1 MPLVRPGPV
10 RPVFRALAWVLG
22 PLLLAAGA
30 LMMLLDLVGEKAAGW
45 PAWSGRVHAGLWL
58 GLGNF
63 ILGWVVL
70 LAARTGRD
78 PSMDDD
84 GGTPPP
90 K

>member
-30 LMMLLDLVGEKAAGW
+30 LMMLLDIVGEKAAGW
-45 PAWSGRVHAGLWL
+45 PGWSRHVHIGLWL

-63 ILGWVVL
+63 ILGWLVL

-78 PSMDDD
+78 PSMDEET
-84 GGTPPP
+84 GSTSSE
-90 K
+90 

>member
-30 LMMLLDLVGEKAAGW
+30 LMMLLDLVGEK
-45 PAWSGRVHAGLWL
+45 RVHAGLWL

-90 K
+90 E